1 VTYVPFCG
9 WIVFVRASDYKYAN
23 AMSTSGEELLKSF
36 DLLPEVE
43 KREVASEIIR
53 RTFSTGGEAAMDED
67 QMKSLYASFADEDRE
82 LAEEGMEEYNKS
94 LAVEDTK

>member
-1 VTYVPFCG
+1 
-9 WIVFVRASDYKYAN
+9 
-23 AMSTSGEELLKSF
+23 MSTSGKELLKSF

-53 RTFSTGGEAAMDED
+53 RTFSPHREPAMDEH

-82 LAEEGMEEYNKS
+82 LAEDGMEDYDKS
-94 LAVEDTK
+94 LATEDAQ